1 MTKTKHKKLIRSLLN
16 VFLIFIIT
24 ILAIYY
30 ILKDDPQ
37 KTFSLFKQVN
47 LYYVILSFVLF
58 YITVIIEGFI
68 LFFEGRLFNKE
79 YSYKDGLIN
88 SITSSFMTVLYKSAS
103 FVIQGYTYS
112 KQGIDK
118 STSASLATMRFL
130 IYQAAFTIFST
141 VMVFIGYNYVKD
153 IPIELLGGIKILT
166 FAIIG
171 LIIALAF
178 LIFLITIAFS
188 TTIHQKAIS
197 FFVNILYKIK
207 LIKNPEERKYKY
219 FLTLATYKVNLK
231 SIFKHKTALFFLVI
245 LDILKIA
252 LLTSLPYFIF
262 LSFNIPSSSLDFL
275 SIFSGNS
282 YLSLISSFL
291 IVGAPE
297 VGFQSIFSTLISID
311 NISNYVSASNLLWR
325 TITFYTPLIFGGL
338 SFVLYKGKRK
348 RLLLSDTKTLF
359 DIVPLYP
366 TFSPIKIDLLDINGV
381 EISFKELREE
391 ISQRDKVKTIY
402 NIDGSLTEQKKVL
415 ADVYKEAQELKK
427 HTINKEVDIELNKV
441 INKEKK
447 DENRNIH

>member
-58 YITVIIEGFI
+58 FITVIIEGFI

-141 VMVFIGYNYVKD
+141 VMVFIGYNYVKE

-171 LIIALAF
+171 LIIALTF

-252 LLTSLPYFIF
+252 LLTSLPYFVF

-348 RLLLSDTKTLF
+348 RLLHPQAGCHPFTDPWQTLYLG
-359 DIVPLYP
+359 D
-366 TFSPIKIDLLDINGV
+366 
-381 EISFKELREE
+381 R
-391 ISQRDKVKTIY
+391 
-402 NIDGSLTEQKKVL
+402 
-415 ADVYKEAQELKK
+415 
-427 HTINKEVDIELNKV
+427 
-441 INKEKK
+441 
-447 DENRNIH
+447 